1 MLAAS
6 TAWIHW
12 IIKTGVYMNVALQ
25 RNNKILLRDKT
36 ALLIIDIQEKILPV
50 MNNPNQVIN
59 NTLKLIKGFKVLNI
73 PIFYTE
79 QYPKGLG
86 STTEALLT
94 ELEGL
99 SPIQKMSFSCYGAGN
114 FFTRL
119 IDNNVSQVVVA
130 GIESHVCVQQTVLDL
145 AANNFQVNIAADA
158 VSSRNDLDY
167 KISLDRMRV
176 HGAEVTTSEAILFEL
191 LVDCGTDEFSEISKI
206 IK

>member
-1 MLAAS
+1 
-6 TAWIHW
+6 
-12 IIKTGVYMNVALQ
+12 MNATLQ
-25 RNNKILLRDKT
+25 RNDKLLLRDTT
-36 ALLIIDIQEKILPV
+36 ALLLIDIQEKILPV
-50 MNNPNQVIN
+50 MKNPSQVIN
-59 NTLKLIKGFKVLNI
+59 NALKLIRGFKVLNI

-86 STTEALLT
+86 ATAETLLT
-94 ELEGL
+94 ELQGL

-119 IDNNVSQVVVA
+119 IDNKVSQVVVA

-145 AANNFQVNIAADA
+145 VANNFQVNVAADA

-167 KISLDRMRV
+167 KISLDRMKI

-191 LVDCGTDEFSEISKI
+191 LVDCGTDEFREISKI
-206 IK
+206 IR